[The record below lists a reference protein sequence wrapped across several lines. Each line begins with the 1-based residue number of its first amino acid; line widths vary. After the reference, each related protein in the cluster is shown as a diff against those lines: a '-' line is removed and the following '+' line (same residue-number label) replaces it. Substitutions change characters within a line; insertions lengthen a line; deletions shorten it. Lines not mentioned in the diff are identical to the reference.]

1 MTSNNR
7 RVDGLL
13 EIVDDRKKIELQ
25 AATTSGLRGSS
36 RQEFEIERIR
46 RIDGN
51 IALIETS
58 IACSESRHD
67 RLRLRMLITDYALI
81 Y

>member
-1 MTSNNR
+1 VTSNNR

-25 AATTSGLRGSS
+25 AVTTSGLRRSYS

-51 IALIETS
+51 I
-58 IACSESRHD
+58 RRR
-67 RLRLRMLITDYALI
+67 RLLR
-81 Y
+81 